1 MSIFQGVAR
10 PATDSAKAL
19 MTGYE
24 IFMKLRHKSAN
35 DTLKI
40 PKSALTNISSSLG
53 EFSKTNM
60 MLMAISG
67 GYWSKSKMSYVS
79 PEEFESM
86 ITEASIKN
94 LVEECSDIEMLQK
107 SINFIANDTELVKAY
122 HKFDGSVDNFIASIH
137 DIYSADRNQMSIEWF
152 SQKCEIRIDEKFE
165 LSLKS
170 LANLTSFQRVKIMRI
185 LSQLDE
191 EQKFRLMTIQDFS
204 QSNEN
209 FLRMLLYGDFL
220 ELLEIWYDVFV
231 ICCDHTNV
239 LITEE
244 NRVKMDNVDLNME
257 MMKKLFTR
265 DERLNIIF
273 NLKQLNAQQ
282 AEVFN
287 NLISAVPDPENY
299 YQMLTSNEMDKE
311 NMIAILN
318 AN

>member
-1 MSIFQGVAR
+1 
-10 PATDSAKAL
+10 
-19 MTGYE
+19 
-24 IFMKLRHKSAN
+24 MKLRHKSTN

-40 PKSALTNISSSLG
+40 PKSALINISSSLG

-60 MLMAISG
+60 MLMAISS

-107 SINFIANDTELVKAY
+107 SINFIANDAELVKAY
-122 HKFDGSVDNFIASIH
+122 HKFDGSVDDFISSIH
-137 DIYSADRNQMSIEWF
+137 DIYSADRNQMSIEWV
-152 SQKCEIRIDEKFE
+152 SQKSQIIIDEKFE

-170 LANLTSFQRVKIMRI
+170 LANLTSVQRMKIMQI
-185 LSQLDE
+185 LCQLDE

-209 FLRMLLYGDFL
+209 FIRMLLYGDFL

-282 AEVFN
+282 ADVFN